1 MIPAAQST
9 TGLMYP
15 GGKQARAAW
24 SLKLNLDHERENV
37 SCAKS
42 TSAWPGLLCEDAPW
56 WRQIWEGKAST
67 RDRMVLTLMS
77 SKSSCLCFLIVSI
90 SASSAPL
97 KPVDSER
104 IKIPLWKLYWGQ
116 HIMEKAAPTSRHL
129 PSPRV
134 MPQELISVFQHLHS
148 LLLQPLHLTFA
159 LQMVLS
165 PGCAAQTISPLLAA
179 RSSAQPSQLTLQ
191 TPTAHSANS
200 AHPEHGEEL
209 SLNALWWLVMS
220 VIFRY
225 WKSMT

>member
-1 MIPAAQST
+1 
-9 TGLMYP
+9 MYP

-116 HIMEKAAPTSRHL
+116 HIMEKAAPTSQHL

-134 MPQELISVFQHLHS
+134 MPQELCFSICTPCCCNHCTSPLPCKWFSVQGVQHRPYPPSLRPEALHS
-148 LLLQPLHLTFA
+148 PLSWPCRHPLPIQPIL
-159 LQMVLS
+159 
-165 PGCAAQTISPLLAA
+165 
-179 RSSAQPSQLTLQ
+179 LTL
-191 TPTAHSANS
+191 SM
-200 AHPEHGEEL
+200 
-209 SLNALWWLVMS
+209 V
-220 VIFRY
+220 
-225 WKSMT
+225 KSCH